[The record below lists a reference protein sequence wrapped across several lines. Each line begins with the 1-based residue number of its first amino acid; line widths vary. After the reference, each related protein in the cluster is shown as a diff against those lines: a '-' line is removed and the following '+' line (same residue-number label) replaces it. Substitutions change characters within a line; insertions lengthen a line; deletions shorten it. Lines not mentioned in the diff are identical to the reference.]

1 MKIINIGILAHIDA
15 GKTSITEN
23 LLFASGA
30 TTERGSVDKGNT
42 TTDSM
47 DIEKRRGIT
56 VRTSTTSIEWNN
68 AKINIIDTPGHMD
81 FLAEV
86 ERTFRMLDGA
96 ILVVSAKEGIQ
107 AQTRLLFNVLQQL
120 EIPTIIF
127 INKIDREGVNL
138 PQLYTDIAI
147 SLSPNIF
154 IMQHIDGKEL
164 SPICSKTSIEEE
176 YKEQI
181 LEHDDSLLERYLNDE
196 KLADSEYWDAL
207 VKSIHLAKSYPV
219 FHGSAMFGLGIKEL
233 LNAITTFI
241 QPTINPSEELSAYV
255 YKIEHNR
262 KEQKRAYLKIISGS
276 LKTRKLYRL
285 NGSEQTIKFGGL
297 KTFHAGKEIEVNEV
311 SVTDIAMI
319 DNANDLLVGDYLGT
333 APILMDKLNIPSP
346 ALQSS
351 IHPQDVKD
359 RSRLILAM
367 NKLSI
372 EDPSLSF
379 QLNTDNNELEVALY
393 GATQREVI
401 LTLLEER
408 YAVEAYFE
416 EVKTIYKECPKGK
429 AEHTIHIEVEP
440 NPYWASIGLVIE
452 PLPLGSGLV
461 LVSEISLGYLNQSF
475 QNAVFDGIRTACKS
489 RLYGWEITDLKVIFF
504 FFLYYSPVSTPADF
518 RNLAPYVFR
527 MALQKVGVNL
537 LEPMLHF
544 KLEIPQEVNA
554 RAIADISKMR
564 GTIDNV
570 SSNGDWTKIE
580 GIVPLDSSKEYSAEV
595 SSYTQGLGVLT
606 TKSAGYQ
613 IANQEIFN
621 TGNIDKKDKLLFMFE
636 KVNE

>member
-489 RLYGWEITDLKVIFF
+489 GLCGWEITDLKVIFSYAE
-504 FFLYYSPVSTPADF
+504 YYSPVSTPADF

-554 RAIADISKMR
+554 RAIADISKMQ

>member
-1 MKIINIGILAHIDA
+1 MKTINIGILAHIDA

-276 LKTRKLYRL
+276 LKTRKLYKL
-285 NGSEQTIKFGGL
+285 NGSDQTIKFGSL
-297 KTFHAGKEIEVNEV
+297 KTFHAGKEIDDNEV
-311 SVTDIAMI
+311 STNDIAII

-333 APILMDKLNIPSP
+333 APILIDKLNIPCP
-346 ALQSS
+346 TLQSS
-351 IHPQDVKD
+351 IHPRDVKD
-359 RSRLILAM
+359 RSKLISAM
-367 NKLSI
+367 NVLSI

-379 QLNTDNNELEVALY
+379 QLNADNNELEVALY

-408 YAVEAYFE
+408 FAVDAYFE

-429 AEHTIHIEVEP
+429 AEHIIHIEVEP
-440 NPYWASIGLVIE
+440 NPYWASIGLIIE
-452 PLPLGSGLV
+452 SLPLGSGLI
-461 LVSEISLGYLNQSF
+461 LESEISLGYLNQSF

-489 RLYGWEITDLKVIFF
+489 GLYGWEITDLKVTFSYAV
-504 FFLYYSPVSTPADF
+504 YYSPVSTPADF

-527 MALQKVGVNL
+527 MALQKVGVSL

-544 KLEIPQEVNA
+544 KLEVPQEVNA
-554 RAIADISKMR
+554 RAIADISKMQ
-564 GTIDNV
+564 GAIDNV
-570 SSNGDWTKIE
+570 SSSGDWTKIE

-595 SSYTQGLGVLT
+595 SSYTQGLGVFT
-606 TKSAGYQ
+606 TKPAGYQ
-613 IANQEIFN
+613 VTNEEKFN
-621 TGNIDKKDKLLFMFE
+621 TGNVEGKDKLLFMFE
-636 KVNE
+636 KLNE

>member
-68 AKINIIDTPGHMD
+68 AKINIMDTPGHMD

-311 SVTDIAMI
+311 SVNDIAMI
-319 DNANDLLVGDYLGT
+319 DNANDLLVGDYL
-333 APILMDKLNIPSP
+333 
-346 ALQSS
+346 
-351 IHPQDVKD
+351 
-359 RSRLILAM
+359 
-367 NKLSI
+367 
-372 EDPSLSF
+372 
-379 QLNTDNNELEVALY
+379 
-393 GATQREVI
+393 
-401 LTLLEER
+401 
-408 YAVEAYFE
+408 
-416 EVKTIYKECPKGK
+416 
-429 AEHTIHIEVEP
+429 
-440 NPYWASIGLVIE
+440 
-452 PLPLGSGLV
+452 
-461 LVSEISLGYLNQSF
+461 
-475 QNAVFDGIRTACKS
+475 
-489 RLYGWEITDLKVIFF
+489 
-504 FFLYYSPVSTPADF
+504 
-518 RNLAPYVFR
+518 
-527 MALQKVGVNL
+527 
-537 LEPMLHF
+537 
-544 KLEIPQEVNA
+544 
-554 RAIADISKMR
+554 
-564 GTIDNV
+564 
-570 SSNGDWTKIE
+570 
-580 GIVPLDSSKEYSAEV
+580 
-595 SSYTQGLGVLT
+595 
-606 TKSAGYQ
+606 
-613 IANQEIFN
+613 
-621 TGNIDKKDKLLFMFE
+621 
-636 KVNE
+636 

>member
-1 MKIINIGILAHIDA
+1 MKTINIGILAHIDA

-23 LLFASGA
+23 LLFSSGA

-56 VRTSTTSIEWNN
+56 VRASTTSIEWNGT
-68 AKINIIDTPGHMD
+68 KINIIDTPGHMD

-96 ILVVSAKEGIQ
+96 ILVISAKEGIQ

-138 PQLYTDIAI
+138 SQVYKDIAVN
-147 SLSPNIF
+147 LSPNIF
-154 IMQHIDGKEL
+154 IMQHIDGEEL
-164 SPICSKTSIEEE
+164 SPKCSKANIEEE

-181 LEHDDSLLERYLNDE
+181 LEHDDKLLERYLNDE
-196 KLADSEYWDAL
+196 KLSDSDYWDAI
-207 VKSIHLAKSYPV
+207 VKSIYLAKSYPV
-219 FHGSAMFGLGIKEL
+219 FHGSAMFGLGVQEL

-241 QPTINPSEELSAYV
+241 QPTINPSEELSAYA
-255 YKIEHNR
+255 YKIEHKR
-262 KEQKRAYLKIISGS
+262 KEQKRAYLKIISGRV
-276 LKTRKLYRL
+276 KTRKLYKL
-285 NGSEQTIKFGGL
+285 NSSEQTIKFGSL
-297 KTFHAGKEIEVNEV
+297 KTLHAGKEIDVNEIFV
-311 SVTDIAMI
+311 NDIAII
-319 DNANDLLVGDYLGT
+319 DNANDLLVGDYLGA
-333 APILMDKLNIPSP
+333 APILIDKLNIPSA

-351 IHPQDVKD
+351 IHPRDVKD
-359 RSRLILAM
+359 RSKLISAM
-367 NKLSI
+367 NILSI

-379 QLNTDNNELEVALY
+379 QLNSDNNELEVALY

-408 YAVEAYFE
+408 FAVEAYFE
-416 EVKTIYKECPKGK
+416 EVKTIYKECPKER

-452 PLPLGSGLV
+452 PLLLGSGLV
-461 LVSEISLGYLNQSF
+461 VESEISLGYLNQSF

-489 RLYGWEITDLKVIFF
+489 GLYGWEITDLKVTFSYAV
-504 FFLYYSPVSTPADF
+504 YYSPVSTPADF

-537 LEPMLHF
+537 LEPMLYF

-554 RAIADISKMR
+554 RAIADISKMQ
-564 GTIDNV
+564 GMIDNV
-570 SSNGDWTKIE
+570 SSNGEWAKIE
-580 GIVPLDSSKEYSAEV
+580 GIVPLDSSKEYSGEV
-595 SSYTQGLGVLT
+595 SSYTQGLGVFT
-606 TKSAGYQ
+606 TKPAGYQ
-613 IANQEIFN
+613 IANQGIFN
-621 TGNIDKKDKLLFMFE
+621 TGNVEGKDKLLFMFE

>member
-68 AKINIIDTPGHMD
+68 AKINIMDTPGHMD

-311 SVTDIAMI
+311 SVNDIAMI

-359 RSRLILAM
+359 RSRLISAM

-489 RLYGWEITDLKVIFF
+489 GLYGWEITDLKVIFSYAV
-504 FFLYYSPVSTPADF
+504 YYSPVSTPADF

-580 GIVPLDSSKEYSAEV
+580 GIVPLDSSKEYSSEV

>member
-196 KLADSEYWDAL
+196 KLADSEY
-207 VKSIHLAKSYPV
+207 
-219 FHGSAMFGLGIKEL
+219 
-233 LNAITTFI
+233 
-241 QPTINPSEELSAYV
+241 
-255 YKIEHNR
+255 
-262 KEQKRAYLKIISGS
+262 
-276 LKTRKLYRL
+276 
-285 NGSEQTIKFGGL
+285 
-297 KTFHAGKEIEVNEV
+297 
-311 SVTDIAMI
+311 
-319 DNANDLLVGDYLGT
+319 
-333 APILMDKLNIPSP
+333 
-346 ALQSS
+346 
-351 IHPQDVKD
+351 
-359 RSRLILAM
+359 
-367 NKLSI
+367 
-372 EDPSLSF
+372 
-379 QLNTDNNELEVALY
+379 
-393 GATQREVI
+393 
-401 LTLLEER
+401 
-408 YAVEAYFE
+408 
-416 EVKTIYKECPKGK
+416 
-429 AEHTIHIEVEP
+429 
-440 NPYWASIGLVIE
+440 
-452 PLPLGSGLV
+452 
-461 LVSEISLGYLNQSF
+461 
-475 QNAVFDGIRTACKS
+475 
-489 RLYGWEITDLKVIFF
+489 
-504 FFLYYSPVSTPADF
+504 
-518 RNLAPYVFR
+518 
-527 MALQKVGVNL
+527 
-537 LEPMLHF
+537 
-544 KLEIPQEVNA
+544 
-554 RAIADISKMR
+554 
-564 GTIDNV
+564 
-570 SSNGDWTKIE
+570 
-580 GIVPLDSSKEYSAEV
+580 
-595 SSYTQGLGVLT
+595 
-606 TKSAGYQ
+606 
-613 IANQEIFN
+613 
-621 TGNIDKKDKLLFMFE
+621 
-636 KVNE
+636 